1 MKLAQKLVIGY
12 FRASLNVRAVLSPD
26 WAAKRAFQL
35 FTTPRKRSRQ
45 PFPEIFKKADPISF
59 IHQGHV
65 IKGFRWNKGASK
77 RLMILHGYES
87 SCRKFDH
94 HIAKGIKL
102 GYEVIAFDA
111 PAHGDSEGRSVHALQ
126 YADMVR
132 QSILTFGNVDAFI
145 CHSFG
150 GIALSLYLETIE
162 HDEHT
167 KVVYIAP
174 ATETTSAIDSFFTF
188 LQLNEHI
195 RSAFD
200 QRIKQYSGHLPE
212 HFSINRALDHIK
224 ASILWIHDKDD
235 QITPFSDVQP
245 IIDRKLPNVE
255 FMITEGLGH
264 NRIYRDNEVKRKLF
278 SFLAF

>member
-12 FRASLNVRAVLSPD
+12 FRASLNLRAAISPD
-26 WAAKRAFQL
+26 WAARRAFQL

-45 PFPEIFKKADPISF
+45 PLPDVFKKATRISF

-65 IKGFRWNKGASK
+65 IKGFQWNKGAAK

-94 HIAKGIKL
+94 HIAKSIKL
-102 GYEVIAFDA
+102 GYEVMAFDA

-126 YADMVR
+126 YADMIR
-132 QSILTFGNVDAFI
+132 QAIREFGTVDCFI

-150 GIALSLYLETIE
+150 GIALSLYMETVKHNE
-162 HDEHT
+162 QT
-167 KVVYIAP
+167 KIVFIAP
-174 ATETTSAIDSFFTF
+174 ATETTSAIDSFFSF
-188 LQLNEHI
+188 LQLSASL

-200 QRIKQYSGHLPE
+200 QTIQKMSGKHPE
-212 HFSINRALDHIK
+212 HFSIKRAITNIK
-224 ASILWIHDKDD
+224 ASILWIHDQEDLV
-235 QITPFSDVQP
+235 TPFKDVQP
-245 IIDRKLPNVE
+245 IINMQLPNVE
-255 FMITEGLGH
+255 FMITNGLGH

-278 SFLAF
+278 SFITF

>member
-12 FRASLNVRAVLSPD
+12 FRASLNLRAVISPD
-26 WAAKRAFQL
+26 WAARRAFQL

-45 PFPEIFKKADPISF
+45 PLPDVFKKATRISF

-65 IKGFRWNKGASK
+65 IKGFQWNKGAAK

-94 HIAKGIKL
+94 HIAKSIKL

-126 YADMVR
+126 YADMIR
-132 QSILTFGNVDAFI
+132 QAIREFGNVDSFI

-150 GIALSLYLETIE
+150 GIALSLYMETVE
-162 HDEHT
+162 HNEQT
-167 KVVYIAP
+167 KIVYIAP
-174 ATETTSAIDSFFTF
+174 ATETTSAIDSFFSF
-188 LQLNEHI
+188 LQLNETI
-195 RSAFD
+195 RPAFD
-200 QRIKQYSGHLPE
+200 QAIQNMSGKHPE
-212 HFSINRALDHIK
+212 HFSIKRAITNIK
-224 ASILWIHDKDD
+224 ASILWIHDEDD
-235 QITPFSDVQP
+235 QVTPFKDVQP
-245 IIDRKLPNVE
+245 IINMHLPNVE
-255 FMITEGLGH
+255 FMITKGLGH

-278 SFLAF
+278 SFITF